1 MEERAT
7 TPIPGTLVSAT
18 AISSVRPSA
27 KKSWFASPAAL
38 TKGSTAKVGRAAPA
52 ACAAHGNSDAQIANA
67 PAKTQLRL
75 TFAKRYAIAPRPHD
89 PARVIALS
97 RDQSKARR
105 QPALSPG
112 RFAEIDRAR
121 LRHHADRRTHSAA
134 HHYAR
139 RPANDADPCADSSA
153 RETTVS
159 CGGATTGEHDSC
171 QNHTRDGSHVPHSS
185 DR

>member
-1 MEERAT
+1 MDERAT
-7 TPIPGTLVSAT
+7 TPIPSTLVSAT
-18 AISSVRPSA
+18 AISSVSPSA
-27 KKSWFASPAAL
+27 KKSWFASPDAL
-38 TKGSTAKVGRAAPA
+38 TKGSTAMVGRAAPA

-67 PAKTQLRL
+67 PAKTQHRL

-121 LRHHADRRTHSAA
+121 LRHHTDRRTHSAA

-139 RPANDADPCADSSA
+139 RPANDADPSADS
-153 RETTVS
+153 
-159 CGGATTGEHDSC
+159 CTGETAVPRGRTTARKHDS
-171 QNHTRDGSHVPHSS
+171 
-185 DR
+185 